1 MSQVLRGRT
10 TFMLAMILG
19 LAGTSICYAEPDKND
34 IDNIVQ
40 RAMDEFSVPGMTVS
54 VVYGD
59 DVFYARGKGIVE
71 TGKPEKVDAA
81 TLFQIASLTK
91 AFTTAALAVLVD
103 DGKIDWDAPVIDYL
117 PEFRMYDAWVTRE
130 FTVRDLLTHRSG
142 LSPGAG
148 DLLIIDGKSTPDD
161 VVRAMRHLKP
171 SSSFRSQFDYD
182 NLLYIVAG
190 QLIAEIS
197 GSSFPEFLEERVLQ
211 PLGMGN
217 CSATLSRADKNAV
230 KATPHLLIDG
240 KLQTTLSLESD
251 LTSPTGGVNCSA
263 NDMARWMLFLLNDG
277 LNEEGKQIISKAQ
290 MQQLFNPISVTSSRS
305 YLVEH
310 AGSFLTAYALG
321 WNVSTF
327 YGQPLYAH
335 SGGLW
340 GMTSYI
346 AILPEQNLAVFA
358 SNNLLSG
365 APLAVVNGIVDRFL
379 TDSTDQTSKDW
390 TAIIKEVVSQ
400 KSGEAEA
407 IVNKAMAERDKN
419 STPSLALAAY
429 TGTYRDPWYGD
440 IRIVLKDGQ
449 LWFESQRSE
458 TFHGRLEH
466 FQYNTFIA
474 RWEATHLNADA
485 YVSFSL
491 GAQGNVEGIKMKA
504 VSPATDFSFDF
515 HDLDLKRVP

>member
-1 MSQVLRGRT
+1 MLRVLRRCT
-10 TFMLAMILG
+10 TSVFALMLG
-19 LAGTSICYAEPDKND
+19 LAGTSMCFAEPDKKE
-34 IDNIVQ
+34 IDDIVQ
-40 RAMDEFSVPGMTVS
+40 RTMDEFGVPGMAVS
-54 VVYGD
+54 VVYGG
-59 DVFYARGKGIVE
+59 DVLYASGKGIVE

-81 TLFQIASLTK
+81 TLFQIASVTK

-103 DGKIDWDAPVIDYL
+103 EGKVDWDAPVIDYL

-148 DLLIIDGKSTPDD
+148 DLLIIDGKSSPDD
-161 VVRAMRHLKP
+161 VVHAMRYLKP
-171 SSSFRSQFDYD
+171 SSSFRSHFDYD

-190 QLIAEIS
+190 KLIAKVS
-197 GSSFPEFLEERVLQ
+197 GSSFPAFLEERVLK
-211 PLGMGN
+211 PIGMVN
-217 CSATLSRADKNAV
+217 CSATLSRAEKNAV

-277 LNEEGKQIISKAQ
+277 VNAEGKQIISKAQ
-290 MQQLFNPISVTSSRS
+290 MQQLFAPVSVTSSRS

-327 YGQPLYAH
+327 YGQPMYAH

-340 GMTSYI
+340 GMTTYI

-365 APLAVVNGIVDRFL
+365 APLAVVNNILDRL
-379 TDSTDQTSKDW
+379 ITESTGQASKDW
-390 TAIIKEVVSQ
+390 NAIIKEAVSK
-400 KSGEAEA
+400 KSGDAEA

-419 STPSLALAAY
+419 STPSLALNAY
-429 TGTYRDPWYGD
+429 TGIYRDPWYGD
-440 IRIVLKDGQ
+440 IRIVLKGDE
-449 LWFESQRSE
+449 LWFESQRSD

-466 FQYNTFIA
+466 FQYDTFIA
-474 RWEATHLNADA
+474 RWQATHLNADA

-491 GAQGNVEGIKMKA
+491 DAQGKVAGIKMKA